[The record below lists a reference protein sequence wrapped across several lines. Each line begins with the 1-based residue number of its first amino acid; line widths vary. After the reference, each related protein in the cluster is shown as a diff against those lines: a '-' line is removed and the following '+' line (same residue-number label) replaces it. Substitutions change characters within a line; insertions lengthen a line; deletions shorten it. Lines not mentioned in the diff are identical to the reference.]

1 MEARGSERKPER
13 GPASWTARVV
23 APVVL
28 IVAAVAIIMI
38 VNASFGGGSGDE
50 EGAGEGQATTTTTTA
65 DGCQPE
71 APDAVEA
78 GYFVIEPGDD
88 LSIVA
93 DLTCISIDQITEL
106 NPNLDPQLIQPGNC
120 VDLRIDGCKAL
131 AGEP

>member
-38 VNASFGGGSGDE
+38 VNASVGGGSDDE
-50 EGAGEGQATTTTTTA
+50 EGAGERQATTTTA

-71 APDAVEA
+71 VPDAVEA

-93 DLTCISIDQITEL
+93 DRTCIAIDQITEL

-131 AGEP
+131 ADE

>member
-38 VNASFGGGSGDE
+38 VNASFGGGSDDE
-50 EGAGEGQATTTTTTA
+50 EGAGERQATTTTA

-93 DLTCISIDQITEL
+93 DRTCIAIDQITEL

>member
-38 VNASFGGGSGDE
+38 VNASVGGGSDDE
-50 EGAGEGQATTTTTTA
+50 EGAGEGQATTTTA

-93 DLTCISIDQITEL
+93 DRTCIAIDQITEL

>member
-13 GPASWTARVV
+13 GPASWIARVV

-38 VNASFGGGSGDE
+38 VNASVGGGSDDE
-50 EGAGEGQATTTTTTA
+50 ESAGERQETTTTD

-71 APDAVEA
+71 APEAVED
-78 GYFVIEPGDD
+78 GYFVIESGDD

-93 DLTCISIDQITEL
+93 DRTCIAIDQITEL

>member
-38 VNASFGGGSGDE
+38 VNASVGGGGDDE
-50 EGAGEGQATTTTTTA
+50 EGAGERQATTTTA

-93 DLTCISIDQITEL
+93 DRTCIAIDQITEL

-131 AGEP
+131 ADE